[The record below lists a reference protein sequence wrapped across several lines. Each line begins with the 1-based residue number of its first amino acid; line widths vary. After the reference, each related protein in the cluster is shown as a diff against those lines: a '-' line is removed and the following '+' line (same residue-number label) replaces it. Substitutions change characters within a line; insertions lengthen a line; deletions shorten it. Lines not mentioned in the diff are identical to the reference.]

1 MKYKAMNYRAM
12 KYRAALFV
20 PFFILISLSPG
31 AFATRATTDA
41 QLNAIADLGRLNG
54 VALQCGYT
62 TQMQQIKQ
70 ALVLNLPKQRA
81 LGEWFESSTN
91 DSFMA
96 FMSTNASCPSAT
108 EFMQQVNAA
117 IIVLESEYKK

>member
-1 MKYKAMNYRAM
+1 MNY
-12 KYRAALFV
+12 KTLLFI
-20 PFFILISLSPG
+20 PYFILVLISSG
-31 AFATRATTDA
+31 AHAEQAA
-41 QLNAIADLGRLNG
+41 SNSQLGAIADLGRLNG
-54 VALQCGYT
+54 VALQCRYT

-96 FMSTNASCPSAT
+96 FMSSNASCPSAVD
-108 EFMQQVNAA
+108 FMQEVNAA
-117 IIVLESEYKK
+117 IITLEAEFKK

>member
-1 MKYKAMNYRAM
+1 MNY
-12 KYRAALFV
+12 KTLLFL
-20 PFFILISLSPG
+20 PFFILISISFS
-31 AFATRATTDA
+31 AFAA
-41 QLNAIADLGRLNG
+41 QAASDSQLESIADLGRLNG
-54 VALQCGYT
+54 VALQCRYT

-81 LGEWFESSTN
+81 LGEWFENKTN

-96 FMSTNASCPSAT
+96 FMTTNASCPSAT

-117 IIVLESEYKK
+117 IITLESEFKK

>member
-1 MKYKAMNYRAM
+1 MKYRDMNYRAL
-12 KYRAALFV
+12 LFL
-20 PFFILISLSPG
+20 PFVILISISPG
-31 AFATRATTDA
+31 AFAEPAASDS

-54 VALQCGYT
+54 VALQCRYT

-81 LGEWFESSTN
+81 LGAWFESRTN

-96 FMSTNASCPSAT
+96 FISTNASCPSAT

-117 IIVLESEYKK
+117 IITLESEFKK

>member
-1 MKYKAMNYRAM
+1 MSYKTIIF
-12 KYRAALFV
+12 L
-20 PFFILISLSPG
+20 PFIILISISPG
-31 AFATRATTDA
+31 AFAAQAASDS

-54 VALQCGYT
+54 VALQCRYT

-70 ALVLNLPKQRA
+70 ALVLNLPKQRV
-81 LGEWFESSTN
+81 LGEWFDNKTN

-96 FMSTNASCPSAT
+96 FMTTNASCPSAT

-117 IIVLESEYKK
+117 IITLESEFKK

>member
-1 MKYKAMNYRAM
+1 MNYRFL
-12 KYRAALFV
+12 LFL
-20 PFFILISLSPG
+20 PFLFLISISPG
-31 AFATRATTDA
+31 AHAARAATEP
-41 QLNAIADLGRLNG
+41 QLTSIAELGRLNG

-81 LGEWFESSTN
+81 LGEWFENKTN

-117 IIVLESEYKK
+117 IIVLESEFKK

>member
-1 MKYKAMNYRAM
+1 MKYKAMNYRAL
-12 KYRAALFV
+12 LFL
-20 PFFILISLSPG
+20 PFFILISISPG
-31 AFATRATTDA
+31 AFATRAASDS
-41 QLNAIADLGRLNG
+41 QLNSIADLGRLNG
-54 VALQCGYT
+54 VALQCRYT

-96 FMSTNASCPSAT
+96 FMSTNASCPSPVD
-108 EFMQQVNAA
+108 FMQEVNAA
-117 IIVLESEYKK
+117 IIIMESEFKK

>member
-1 MKYKAMNYRAM
+1 MNYRAL
-12 KYRAALFV
+12 LFL
-20 PFFILISLSPG
+20 PFFILISISPG
-31 AFATRATTDA
+31 AFATRAATNT
-41 QLNAIADLGRLNG
+41 QLDSIAELGRLNG
-54 VALQCGYT
+54 VALQCRYT

-81 LGEWFESSTN
+81 LGEWFENKTN

-117 IIVLESEYKK
+117 IIVLESEFKK